1 MDRSSEPVTLLA
13 DAVVQ
18 EDSGVLLLQLVDAA
32 NGREGWQ
39 LPGGALDRGEH
50 PEAAI
55 RRVLKMQVGLEPEY
69 LALAEVESTP
79 GDHWRL
85 IFHYRCDANR
95 PPTIGEGVRAARFF
109 QLEHLPQ
116 TAHGD
121 WERDV
126 IYRVVA
132 G

>member
-1 MDRSSEPVTLLA
+1 MDRSSELVTLLA

-18 EDSGVLLLQLVDAA
+18 EDSGVLLLQLVNRV
-32 NGREGWQ
+32 NGREGWR
-39 LPGGALDRGEH
+39 LPGGTLDRGEH

-55 RRVLKMQVGLEPEY
+55 RRALKMQVGLEPEY
-69 LALAEVESTP
+69 LTLAEVESVP

-85 IFHYRCDANR
+85 LFHYRCDANR
-95 PPTIGEGVRAARFF
+95 PPTIGEGVRVARFF

-126 IYRVVA
+126 IYRVIA